1 MTTFNV
7 RSCNS
12 IFVVPL
18 LHVTD
23 LQRMVDMGYLCK
35 EDEIRKDGHR
45 TWYPA
50 STVVGL
56 NFDNTDNGDKKLLK
70 VDDWTFQIHKVSGK
84 IEGPFGFKEIIALAN
99 LGNLST
105 EDALLP
111 PACMAPIQLDSF
123 RSITISTPLQKLFAK
138 WISGKTDKPL
148 PVQVVQK
155 LIDDGDIP
163 ENCLVR
169 GEDESKWTKWSNY
182 TSPRELRMRSYN
194 QHEAEVQQKQTATHA
209 PFSYFPRKI
218 TAACITLG
226 IIFALLFVFKGNT
239 FSFISNGFHDVSD
252 WIGLSNSS
260 DVDSTPTQRTDET
273 TLVDFTTVPRY
284 ENTLTHIPEFGPM
297 WFNEKLAL
305 PVFGAFVKP
314 AHLNHNLRNPQ
325 YPTTWMPQLLFID
338 APTALIDPTTV
349 LIDATTALKANS
361 HIHKIHRKT
370 TKKINDRFEE
380 LKAKGINALITRGF
394 FFADKWG
401 DKEWFEDVNDNSPEM
416 SDTHKEL
423 FIIGQWMGL
432 DNWIEYEHSNNQSTQ
447 WLVSP
452 EDSLGD
458 IIKPIGGTNGKI
470 KRVEGDKNAI
480 VFDRDGKG
488 RTTVATWYDKKGSE
502 IGPLLRWKY
511 PDDYKIESFELF
523 YKTYKN
529 TNSMVWTPQYS
540 KNHISWLVS
549 GLVGEGTFE
558 DHRGGRYGNIH
569 FLIEVTYVY
578 NEIGQITRAI
588 LNILSSTI
596 DSEDAFTSEE
606 SEESE
611 ATFRIDYSYKEGST
625 YWDSATMAGERTH
638 RTFNREGTPPI
649 FDDTILGKIRY
660 DREFI
665 DNSK

>member
-70 VDDWTFQIHKVSGK
+70 VDDWTFQIHKASGE

-194 QHEAEVQQKQTATHA
+194 QHEAEVQQKQTATHT
-209 PFSYFPRKI
+209 PFSYFPLKI

-239 FSFISNGFHDVSD
+239 FSFISNGFHDVSV
-252 WIGLSNSS
+252 WIGFRNSS
-260 DVDSTPTQRTDET
+260 DVDSTSTQTTDET
-273 TLVDFTTVPRY
+273 TLVEFTTVPRY
-284 ENTLTHIPEFGPM
+284 ENTLTHIPQFGPM

-305 PVFGAFVKP
+305 PVFGAFVAP
-314 AHLNHNLRNPQ
+314 ANLNHDFRNPQ

-338 APTALIDPTTV
+338 APTALIDPTT
-349 LIDATTALKANS
+349 ALKANS
-361 HIHKIHRKT
+361 RIHKIHRKT
-370 TKKINDRFEE
+370 MKKINNRFQK
-380 LKAKGINALITRGF
+380 LKAKGINALITRGYYL
-394 FFADKWG
+394 AKPYG
-401 DKEWFEDVNDNSPEM
+401 KEEWCEDVGENSPEM
-416 SDTHKEL
+416 SSTDIEL
-423 FIIGQWMGL
+423 FLIGQWMGL
-432 DNWIEYEHSNNQSTQ
+432 DNWIEYEHSNNESTQ
-447 WLVSP
+447 WMVSP
-452 EDSLGD
+452 EDSLGNN
-458 IIKPIGGTNGKI
+458 ITPVPGTNGENDRI
-470 KRVEGDKNAI
+470 GGDTKSI

-488 RTTVATWYDKKGSE
+488 RATVAKWYDRQRTDVGQLF
-502 IGPLLRWKY
+502 GWKY
-511 PDDYKIESFELF
+511 RDDSKVQSFRLF
-523 YKTYKN
+523 AENTNKVDEN

-540 KNHISWLVS
+540 KNQIS

-558 DHRGGRYGNIH
+558 DLRRNHNGNIH
-569 FLIEVTYVY
+569 FLIEVTYEY

-588 LNILSSTI
+588 LNIRSSTF
-596 DSEDAFTSEE
+596 DSKRFKSKESVTIFT
-606 SEESE
+606 
-611 ATFRIDYSYKEGST
+611 TDYSYKEGST

-638 RTFNREGTPPI
+638 RTFHREGTPPI
-649 FDDTILGKIRY
+649 VDDIFLDEIRY
-660 DREFI
+660 ERELI
-665 DNSK
+665 NNSN

>member
-1 MTTFNV
+1 
-7 RSCNS
+7 
-12 IFVVPL
+12 
-18 LHVTD
+18 
-23 LQRMVDMGYLCK
+23 MVDMGYLCK

-56 NFDNTDNGDKKLLK
+56 NFDNPENGNKKLLK
-70 VDDWTFQIHKVSGK
+70 VDDWTFQIHKASGK

-138 WISGKTDKPL
+138 WNSGKTDQPL
-148 PVQVVQK
+148 PVQLLQK

-194 QHEAEVQQKQTATHA
+194 QHEAEVQQKQTATHT

-314 AHLNHNLRNPQ
+314 ANLNHNLRNPQ
-325 YPTTWMPQLLFID
+325 YPIIWMPQLLFID
-338 APTALIDPTTV
+338 APTALIDPTTA
-349 LIDATTALKANS
+349 LIDATTALKANT

-370 TKKINDRFEE
+370 MKKINARFQK
-380 LKAKGINALITRGF
+380 LKAKGINALITRGYYLANTF
-394 FFADKWG
+394 G
-401 DKEWFEDVNDNSPEM
+401 NEEWREDVGENSPEM
-416 SDTHKEL
+416 SSTDKEL
-423 FIIGQWMGL
+423 FLLGQWMGL
-432 DNWIEYEHSNNQSTQ
+432 DNWIEYEHSNNELTQ
-447 WLVSP
+447 WMVSP
-452 EDSLGD
+452 EDSLGNN
-458 IIKPIGGTNGKI
+458 ITPFPGTNGENDRI
-470 KRVEGDKNAI
+470 GGDTKSI
-480 VFDRDGKG
+480 VFHLDDKG
-488 RTTVATWYDKKGSE
+488 RTTVATWYDQKRTD
-502 IGPLLRWKY
+502 IGQLFEWKY
-511 PDDYKIESFELF
+511 RDDSKVESFRLF
-523 YKTYKN
+523 AENANKVDKN
-529 TNSMVWTPQYS
+529 TNSMVWTPRYF
-540 KNHISWLVS
+540 KNRISS
-549 GLVGEGTFE
+549 LVGEGDFK
-558 DHRGGRYGNIH
+558 DLRRNHNGNIH
-569 FLIEVTYVY
+569 FLIEVTYED

-588 LNILSSTI
+588 LNIRSSTI
-596 DSEDAFTSEE
+596 DSKAFKSKE
-606 SEESE
+606 SVTIFT
-611 ATFRIDYSYKEGST
+611 ADYSYKEGST
-625 YWDSATMAGERTH
+625 YWESATMGGERTH

-649 FDDTILGKIRY
+649 VADTFLDEIRY
-660 DREFI
+660 ERELI
-665 DNSK
+665 NNSK